1 MAEPMTEDKL
11 RKDYSKLVS
20 NFLSEYQVAK
30 IKAYGT
36 NPLTGAYNQSKK
48 NVLDNFKQNNAMFK
62 AIAKVNNIKLELV
75 STDGMNPPSGDEIE
89 LE

>member
-1 MAEPMTEDKL
+1 MAEPMTEGKL
-11 RKDYSKLVS
+11 KKDYSKLVS
-20 NFLSEYQVAK
+20 EFLTEYQAAP

-89 LE
+89 LQ

>member
-36 NPLTGAYNQSKK
+36 NPLTGEYNQNKK
-48 NVLDNFKQNNAMFK
+48 QVLDNFKQNNAMFK